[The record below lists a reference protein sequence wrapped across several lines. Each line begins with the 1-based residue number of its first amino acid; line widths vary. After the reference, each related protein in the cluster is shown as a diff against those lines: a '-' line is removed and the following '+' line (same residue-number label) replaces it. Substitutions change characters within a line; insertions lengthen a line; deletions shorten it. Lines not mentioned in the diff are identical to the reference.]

1 MFEFIK
7 DFARKQALKKNASK
21 EPTGITPIDQIRSAV
36 AFINVEDTSF
46 DLCKDAILAF
56 YREHGIKGEIFFFD
70 SRKIGSEERLI
81 TSITTTVLR
90 RDLNWFGRPNRE
102 KIDLMLNTNAD
113 LFISLIKGVEFPIE
127 FMAKCSRA
135 KFKIG
140 REQLPGGTFDLVVA
154 DSPEKAFSQAEVFR
168 EIKKYL
174 AKIG

>member
-1 MFEFIK
+1 
-7 DFARKQALKKNASK
+7 
-21 EPTGITPIDQIRSAV
+21 
-36 AFINVEDTSF
+36 
-46 DLCKDAILAF
+46 
-56 YREHGIKGEIFFFD
+56 
-70 SRKIGSEERLI
+70 
-81 TSITTTVLR
+81 
-90 RDLNWFGRPNRE
+90 
-102 KIDLMLNTNAD
+102 MLNTNAD
-113 LFISLIKGVEFPIE
+113 LFISLIKGTEFPIE